1 MTLSSQLPS
10 VSEETEQ
17 EVQLNKPWKVVVI
30 NDPVNLMNYVV
41 MVFKK
46 VFGYDESKATKH
58 MKEVHELGKSVLWV
72 GDREKAESYAYQLQL
87 WKLQTILDQDD

>member
-1 MTLSSQLPS
+1 MILSSQLPS

-17 EVQLNKPWKVVVI
+17 EIQLNKPWKVVVF